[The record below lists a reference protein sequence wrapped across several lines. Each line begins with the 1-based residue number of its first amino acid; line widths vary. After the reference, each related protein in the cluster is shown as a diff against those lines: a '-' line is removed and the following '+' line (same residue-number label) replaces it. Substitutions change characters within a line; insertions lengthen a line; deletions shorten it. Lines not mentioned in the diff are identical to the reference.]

1 MLVVSKYEYYFS
13 QVIEIINKLIPFRE
27 VLNVIKIALNIIQNH
42 IFTLTVGHWYILI
55 FSTFLAFVITIII
68 LIYLQRH
75 NSDNGILRHIKLRH
89 NWVLYETPE
98 YPKYCTHCSGIIKK
112 RFLLMRN
119 YEGWQCLI
127 CRRISHMHCIMQSD
141 SEYCKDECSSNCLIK
156 DSLYI
161 QFKNKNSSNN
171 NVFNSLDDTILQ
183 QKIHRHVLMKGN
195 LQSGAVCS
203 ICRTVCFSPFG
214 LYGQKCIWCN
224 RTYHDECAEN
234 NQISQQQCDF
244 GTLKYIILPP
254 NSFVFELSS
263 LEKSRNGTVNANS
276 SIFECDNKNHFDSS
290 NLIGISNK
298 LNSIS
303 IENDTITANLTA
315 SANRKSISHYMQ
327 IFHKS
332 NLIKKKLRFFDDFL
346 NTNSGKPLL
355 VFVNT
360 KSGGHLGQ
368 GLIKN
373 LHIYLNPIQIVD
385 IQSSKGP
392 DEALNM
398 FKHLAEVKKLMILV
412 CGGDGTVRW
421 VIDRCREIY
430 GVDSSN
436 LPPIAVLP
444 LGTGNDLSRIL
455 GWDVTFNGDILNFLK
470 RICTSN
476 IKQMDIWTCTAWDVK
491 GEDSNN
497 CNSHNI
503 LFSSTF
509 INYLDIGIAAR
520 IALKFHNLREAYPQH
535 FKSRLGNQL
544 VYGEVG
550 FRDFFNKS
558 IQLDGLRIFCDGRE
572 ITTISHTGGSLPNKS
587 EESINSNGVKIS
599 NDKRNFQK
607 YCNFVVIYGS
617 IVRKYIRWFLTPF
630 ADIIGIRCSLIDIEV
645 SKKDINEINN
655 YIHPKENRLEGLII
669 CNIPSFSGGVNL
681 WKISNQILDK
691 SRNNRDSYPIRRT
704 TTLTSKRMGKGLSD
718 RSMSFSIDKFNNSS
732 DISCSSSELS
742 ECDEAGSSELRI
754 REGRRKSTN
763 ILKSWFSKAFKQ
775 GLSLSPQLN
784 DFGVNDENIHSKM
797 NKFRMQNIDDGL
809 IEAVGIRSLFHLTQ
823 LQVGLTEP
831 IKLCQ
836 GRNITVYIPRQLPFQ
851 VDGEPRIINKC
862 KLVIEASGKIPVL
875 CSEKTES
882 ALPLSVQNALEQ
894 AVQKKIINT
903 CQRAWITDQIIQES
917 KILIS

>member
-1 MLVVSKYEYYFS
+1 MLVISKYEYYFS
-13 QVIEIINKLIPFRE
+13 PVIEIINKLIPFRE

-42 IFTLTVGHWYILI
+42 IFTLTAGHWYILI
-55 FSTFLAFVITIII
+55 FSIFIASIVTIIT
-68 LIYLQRH
+68 LLYLQRY

-141 SEYCKDECSSNCLIK
+141 SEYCKDECSSNCFIK

-161 QFKNKNSSNN
+161 QFKGKNSSNS
-171 NVFNSLDDTILQ
+171 NVFSNMDDAIPR
-183 QKIHRHVLMKGN
+183 QKTHHHVLMKGN

-224 RTYHDECAEN
+224 RTYHDECAES
-234 NQISQQQCDF
+234 NQIFQQQCDF

-263 LEKSRNGTVNANS
+263 LEKSRNGTVNTNY
-276 SIFECDNKNHFDSS
+276 IFENENKTSIDSR
-290 NLIGISNK
+290 NLIGTSNN
-298 LNSIS
+298 LDSIQF
-303 IENDTITANLTA
+303 ENDNITANLTA
-315 SANRKSISHYMQ
+315 STNKKSISHYMQ

-332 NLIKKKLRFFDDFL
+332 NLIKKKLRFFDNFL

-392 DEALNM
+392 DEALFM
-398 FKHLAEVKKLMILV
+398 FKHLAEVKKLIILV

-455 GWDVTFNGDILNFLK
+455 GWDVTFNGDILDFLK

-476 IKQMDIWTCTAWDVK
+476 IKQMDIWTCTAWDVNN
-491 GEDSNN
+491 EDSNSSN
-497 CNSHNI
+497 NHHDM

-572 ITTISHTGGSLPNKS
+572 VTRINHTGGSMQNKS
-587 EESINSNGVKIS
+587 EESINSYSVKS
-599 NDKRNFQK
+599 LNDKRSFQK
-607 YCNFVVIYGS
+607 YRNFVIIYS
-617 IVRKYIRWFLTPF
+617 YLIRKYISWFLIPF
-630 ADIIGIRCSLIDIEV
+630 ADIIGIRSSLVDIEV
-645 SKKDINEINN
+645 NKKDVTEINN
-655 YIHPKENRLEGLII
+655 HIHPKENRLEGLII

-681 WKISNQILDK
+681 WKVSNQFFEK
-691 SRNNRDSYPIRRT
+691 SSNNIDSYSIRRT
-704 TTLTSKRMGKGLSD
+704 TTLTSKKVGKCLSD
-718 RSMSFSIDKFNNSS
+718 RSMSFSIDKFKNSS
-732 DISCSSSELS
+732 DISCSSSEFS
-742 ECDEAGSSELRI
+742 ECDETGSSELRI

-784 DFGVNDENIHSKM
+784 DFEISDENIPSKM
-797 NKFRMQNIDDGL
+797 NKFQMQKIDDGL
-809 IEAVGIRSLFHLTQ
+809 IEVVGIRSLFHLTQ

-831 IKLCQ
+831 IKICQ

-862 KLVIEASGKIPVL
+862 KLIIEASGKIPVL

-882 ALPLSVQNALEQ
+882 ALSLSVQNALEQ

-903 CQRAWITDQIIQES
+903 GQRAWITDQIIQES